1 MQNYKIVASDL
12 DGTLLDSH
20 GGISAENLAAIHELS
35 QRGVYFVPSSGRS
48 VSEMP
53 EEIRENPD
61 IRFFIY
67 SNGAAVWDRLTGE
80 RIRMCIPR
88 ELSNRVLDVLRSC
101 AVHITYRHEGIC
113 IADASQQTEEA
124 YRYFHVWQ
132 RHREVVEQYAVYA
145 EDFRERS
152 YAADGVEMFA
162 VYFHDEQEM
171 ETCRARLAEMGG
183 LQIAEIAYC
192 GLEIFSA
199 DAGKGNALRKLAD
212 SMGIAHEDTVSVGD
226 SDNDMTIT
234 RAAGL
239 GLAVSNACEALRE
252 AADAVICSN
261 DAHAIA
267 YIAQHYFRN

>member
-1 MQNYKIVASDL
+1 M
-12 DGTLLDSH
+12 
-20 GGISAENLAAIHELS
+20 
-35 QRGVYFVPSSGRS
+35 
-48 VSEMP
+48 
-53 EEIRENPD
+53 
-61 IRFFIY
+61 
-67 SNGAAVWDRLTGE
+67 
-80 RIRMCIPR
+80 
-88 ELSNRVLDVLRSC
+88 
-101 AVHITYRHEGIC
+101 
-113 IADASQQTEEA
+113 
-124 YRYFHVWQ
+124 
-132 RHREVVEQYAVYA
+132 YA

-226 SDNDMTIT
+226 SDKDMTIT